1 MQSVLRAGTL
11 LALGIF
17 CAGLPARAAAP
28 AQPAA
33 QDVQIASDVHGNL
46 AELFVLPKQ
55 LELDPALREA
65 AGALGSAHLARMRAL
80 LAQWAM
86 EERKLLGTAVE
97 PNPYVVSYSVWARV
111 LNELALWQVDT
122 GDAAYEAATLA
133 AIQRAPSV
141 CEVPENRANFE
152 FARRVLRLQAMPP
165 DQRQAALATERSLLE
180 RWGKPRPA
188 TAPWPSVPPQ
198 VAAAELLAQSRD
210 GGGSS
215 RPALPPMVAAGL
227 LGNRLDYE
235 ALSLES
241 RCHFQRWWLR
251 ASIGAGAAPADALAA
266 FRYGTMLTARLRYGD
281 GPRDKEQEKDG
292 GKAKGSPGYPE
303 LAARFGVTGTTTVT
317 RTFDAK
323 GKPLQAWVSGRNLT
337 VPGIRGVRP
346 IAFEDA
352 FDVLA
357 VRYALAGSDG
367 KDGKPGPKV
376 FQMVWHLDPPDGNDA
391 QAGQHAKGAS
401 Q

>member
-1 MQSVLRAGTL
+1 MRSVLRAGGL

-17 CAGLPARAAAP
+17 CTGIPARAAAP
-28 AQPAA
+28 AQPGA
-33 QDVQIASDVHGNL
+33 QDLQIARDLHGLL
-46 AELFVLPKQ
+46 AEFFVLQKE

-65 AGALGSAHLARMRAL
+65 ASALGAAHLARMRGL
-80 LAQWAM
+80 LAQWSM
-86 EERKLLGTAVE
+86 EERGLMGAAAELH
-97 PNPYVVSYSVWARV
+97 PYAVSYAVWART
-111 LNELALWQVDT
+111 LNELALWQVDI

-141 CEVPENRANFE
+141 CEVPENRANFD
-152 FARRVLRLQAMPP
+152 FARRVLRLQAMAP
-165 DQRQAALATERSLLE
+165 DQRQAALATERTLLE

-188 TAPWPSVPPQ
+188 AAPWPSVPPQ
-198 VAAAELLAQSRD
+198 VAAAGLLAGTRE
-210 GGGSS
+210 GGAAS

-227 LGNRLDYE
+227 LGNRLQYE

-251 ASIGAGAAPADALAA
+251 ASLGEGAAPADALAA
-266 FRYGTMLTARLRYGD
+266 FRYGTMLTARLRYGE
-281 GPRDKEQEKDG
+281 GRGGSAQEEG
-292 GKAKGSPGYPE
+292 SGKAKGSPGYPE
-303 LAARFGVTGTTTVT
+303 FAARLGVTGTTTVT

-352 FDVLA
+352 FDTLA
-357 VRYALAGSDG
+357 VRYALAGTDG
-367 KDGKPGPKV
+367 RDGKPGPKV
-376 FQMVWHLDPPDGNDA
+376 FQMVWHLDPPDADGA

>member
-1 MQSVLRAGTL
+1 MRSVLQAGSL
-11 LALGIF
+11 LVLGVF
-17 CAGLPARAAAP
+17 CTSIPARAAASV
-28 AQPAA
+28 QPGA
-33 QDVQIASDVHGNL
+33 QDVQIAGDLHGLL
-46 AELFVLPKQ
+46 ADFFVLPKE

-65 AGALGSAHLARMRAL
+65 ASALASTHLARMRGL
-80 LAQWAM
+80 LAQWSM
-86 EERKLLGTAVE
+86 EERGLMGTAAE
-97 PNPYVVSYSVWARV
+97 RDPYGVSYAVWARL

-133 AIQRAPSV
+133 AIERAPSV
-141 CEVPENRANFE
+141 CEVPENKPNFD

-165 DQRQAALATERSLLE
+165 GQRQAALATERTLLE

-210 GGGSS
+210 GSGSS

-227 LGNRLDYE
+227 LGNRLNYE

-241 RCHFQRWWLR
+241 RCHFQRWWVR
-251 ASIGAGAAPADALAA
+251 ASIGAGAAPAEALAA

-281 GPRDKEQEKDG
+281 GPPDREQEKDG
-292 GKAKGSPGYPE
+292 GKAKGSPGYTA

-317 RTFDAK
+317 RIFDAK

-352 FDVLA
+352 FDTLA
-357 VRYALAGSDG
+357 VRYALAGSDV
-367 KDGKPGPKV
+367 KDGKPGPKM
-376 FQMVWHLDPPDGNDA
+376 FQMVWHLTPPDGNDA
-391 QAGQHAKGAS
+391 QPGQHAKGAS